1 MAKPARKSR
10 DLLIVFFYIFIA
22 VLILFFVVVTL
33 KIAFSPVCSADAQ
46 HVCVIDTWSIAGLT
60 AAVFGIAAALLTFL
74 GAFAVA
80 YWWANLDK
88 RVTYQ
93 VNHLYKRQEEQ
104 VNQLVKEL
112 LEKQTTKVDT
122 QLQQFQGDFQTLRE
136 RLETLRNEQKA
147 LETWINTVV
156 ELQFA
161 AILLNPPE
169 DIEEIATKAVDL
181 LHAPTIAAQMVFKY
195 LESVD
200 GRFMYGLSIDDG
212 NGKPVPNLLFFWE
225 KSLHWQKVLEKFYPP
240 GRNIEEVTVGDNGE
254 VSFQTP
260 EIVKQVQEKIDEYK
274 PRVEEWKKLHGG

>member
-1 MAKPARKSR
+1 MKTIVMLATYCLAFLSLVACTVIIVIR
-10 DLLIVFFYIFIA
+10 LLFWTPCTPTGQGGVCA
-22 VLILFFVVVTL
+22 VDV
-33 KIAFSPVCSADAQ
+33 
-46 HVCVIDTWSIAGLT
+46 WSIAGL
-60 AAVFGIAAALLTFL
+60 AATVLAVAATVLAFL

-122 QLQQFQGDFQTLRE
+122 QLQQFQGDFHTLGE

-169 DIEEIATKAVDL
+169 DIEEIATKAVDFL
-181 LHAPTIAAQMVFKY
+181 QAPTIAAQMVFKY

-225 KSLHWQKVLEKFYPP
+225 KALHWQKVLEKFYPP
-240 GRNIEEVTVGDNGE
+240 GRNIEEVTVGDNGR

-274 PRVEEWKKLHGG
+274 PRVEEWKKLHGE